1 MSLMKSPSRRL
12 AIEVLRAVGVAA
24 ACALAACGQVEPVR
38 GGAAPATVT
47 APINP
52 TASDRDRVRA
62 NETPPDPVAF
72 SAAVDRAGT
81 GLFTQASASLGAE
94 TREVVIDPLI
104 DANTGA
110 RTAGTEQMGADL
122 AASLRRQHP
131 GWTLRP
137 LTREALARKPL
148 LLIGTLTPVNTKPA
162 VDTAPDAY
170 RIWLTLI
177 DLRSGRVV
185 AKKLD
190 RATPDSVSAEPLPF
204 YRDSPTWHRDKT
216 VAAYINSCQV
226 NTRLGDPADP
236 DYLARLP
243 AEAVLNEAVMA
254 YGAGKVPE
262 ANRLYGEASAL
273 ADPGDLR
280 VLNGLYLTSWRLG
293 QRERAETAFRQIVDV
308 GLDARRLPMKI
319 LFQPGR
325 TSFLTAADL
334 ANQYVVWMD
343 ALATQ
348 VGSANACVRIVGHSS
363 RTGLASANEVLSR
376 QRAQAVEKLLVQ
388 KNRRLTSRL
397 SSDGVGSREA
407 LIGIGTDDQR
417 DALDRR
423 VEFKV
428 VECG

>member
-38 GGAAPATVT
+38 GGAAPATAT
-47 APINP
+47 APVNP
-52 TASDRDRVRA
+52 AASDRVRA
-62 NETPPDPVAF
+62 NETPPDPIAF

-110 RTAGTEQMGADL
+110 RTAGTEQMGAEL

-137 LTREALARKPL
+137 LTRETLARKPL

-236 DYLARLP
+236 EYLARLP

-293 QRERAETAFRQIVDV
+293 QRDKAETAFRRIVDV
-308 GLDARRLPMKI
+308 GLDAKRLPMKI

-334 ANQYVVWMD
+334 ANQYAVWMD